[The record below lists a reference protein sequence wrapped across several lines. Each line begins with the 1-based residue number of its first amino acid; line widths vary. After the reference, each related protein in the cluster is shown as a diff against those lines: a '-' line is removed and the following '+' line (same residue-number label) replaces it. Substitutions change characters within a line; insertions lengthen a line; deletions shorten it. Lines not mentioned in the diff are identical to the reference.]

1 MKEVKQKE
9 KEEQATKRRSSKA
22 VSKKHKKPS
31 TNTHEENE
39 NVEVQE
45 SAAVH
50 ELAAVGSGVSKPTVE
65 YFCLYCNEKY

>member
-1 MKEVKQKE
+1 MKEAKQKE
-9 KEEQATKRRSSKA
+9 KEQATKRGNSKA
-22 VSKKHKKPS
+22 VSKKHKEPS
-31 TNTHEENE
+31 TNTYEENE
-39 NVEVQE
+39 NVEVRE